1 MVAGPEVMH
10 QVVPMLEASFRRC
23 PVKGVEEVVVG
34 VGVGVSTPPPVDSQS
49 QVDLEVPD
57 LVSS

>member
-23 PVKGVEEVVVG
+23 PVRGVEEVVVG
-34 VGVGVSTPPPVDSQS
+34 VGVSSPPLPVDSQS